1 LLAKVDSCSLTGID
15 GFIVEVEVDIAY
27 GLPVFNIVGLPEVSI
42 KESKERV
49 KTAIKNCG
57 YTFPMERLV
66 VNLAPAD
73 IKKDGTGLDLPIAI
87 GILIA
92 SEIIPP
98 DKVKNYLVSGEL
110 SLAGKIKPVKAVL
123 SYALTAKEM
132 GYKGIIIPF
141 ENADEAAMVEGIDVL
156 PVKNISQ
163 IVDFFTGFIKIET
176 HRIDLTKF
184 RYSKGMAYGMDFSEV
199 KGQQHAKRAMEI
211 AAAGFHNLIMSGP
224 PGSGKSML
232 AKRLPTILPELTF
245 KEAIDV
251 TRIYSVMGLI
261 DNEISLNLSRPF
273 RSPHHTISDAGLV
286 GGGAKPKP
294 GEISLA
300 HNGVLFLDELPEFKK
315 HVLEVLRQPMED
327 GKVSIARANMRVT
340 YPSQFML
347 VAAMNPCPCGY
358 LSDPTGKCTCTHPQI
373 QKYRSKISGPL
384 LDRIDIQIE
393 IPKVKYED
401 LSDTV
406 KGTNKLESTNKIKSE
421 TSFQIRKR
429 VKSARK
435 LQSIRF
441 VKSSVSNNATMH
453 SRHLKSFCHLND
465 NCEKIIKQAVNV
477 LGFSVRAC
485 HCVIR
490 VARTIADL
498 ENCLEI
504 KRHHLA
510 EAIQYRSFD
519 R

>member
-1 LLAKVDSCSLTGID
+1 MLARVDSCSLTGID

-27 GLPVFNIVGLPEVSI
+27 GLPVFNIVGLPEISI
-42 KESKERV
+42 RESKERV
-49 KTAIKNCG
+49 KTAIKNSG

-73 IKKDGTGLDLPIAI
+73 IKKEGTGLDLPIAI

-92 SEIIPP
+92 SEVIPP
-98 DKVKNYLVSGEL
+98 DKIKNYIVSGEL
-110 SLAGKIKPVKAVL
+110 SLDGKIKPVKAVL
-123 SYALTAKEM
+123 SYALTAKQM

-141 ENADEAAMVEGIDVL
+141 ANADEAAMVEGIDVL
-156 PVKNISQ
+156 PVKSIAQ
-163 IVDFFTGFIKIET
+163 IVDFFNGFTNIEI
-176 HRIDLTKF
+176 HRMDLTKSANISS
-184 RYSKGMAYGMDFSEV
+184 RTYGMDFSEV

-232 AKRLPTILPELTF
+232 AKRLATIVPELTF
-245 KEAIDV
+245 DEAIDV
-251 TRIYSVMGLI
+251 TRIYSIMGLI
-261 DNEISLNLSRPF
+261 DNEISLSLTRPF

-286 GGGAKPKP
+286 GGGARPRP

-327 GKVSIARANMRVT
+327 GKVSISRAGMKAT

-373 QKYRSKISGPL
+373 QRYRSKISGPL

-393 IPKVKYED
+393 VPKVKYRD
-401 LSDTV
+401 LSDTL
-406 KGTNKLESTNKIKSE
+406 KGTGKTREE
-421 TSFQIRKR
+421 TSSQIRKR
-429 VKSARK
+429 VKFARE
-435 LQSIRF
+435 LQKQRF
-441 VKSSVSNNATMH
+441 IKSSISNNAKMH
-453 SRHLKSFCHLND
+453 SRHLKSFCSLD
-465 NCEKIIKQAVNV
+465 ESCEKIIEQAVNV
-477 LGFSVRAC
+477 LGFSARAC

-498 ENCLEI
+498 ENSLEI
-504 KRHHLA
+504 QRHHLA